1 MAYYINGRRMDYSEA
16 VVYLV
21 NWAAGRIIYPMD
33 KLAAMIRDFLFS
45 IVPGTGREYQNL
57 RISCAFPG

>member
-21 NWAAGRIIYPMD
+21 NWAAGRITYSMD
-33 KLAAMIRDFLFS
+33 KLTAAVRDFLFT
-45 IVPGTGREYQNL
+45 IRPGTGREYQNL
-57 RISCAFPG
+57 RISCAR